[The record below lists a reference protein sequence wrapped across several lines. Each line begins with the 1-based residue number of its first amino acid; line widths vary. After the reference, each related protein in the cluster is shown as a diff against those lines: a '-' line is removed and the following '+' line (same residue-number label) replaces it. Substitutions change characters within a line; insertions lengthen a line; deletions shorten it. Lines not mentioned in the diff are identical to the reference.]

1 VVVPGRRRRL
11 RGAALKADPSAQ
23 LELLELQDLDTRHD
37 TVQHRLR
44 TLPEIA
50 RLKELD
56 EQRSRL
62 DGRVRDLRVAV
73 SDLTEEQSRADADVE
88 QVKARR
94 ERDQG
99 LVDAGSVS
107 DPKALERMLGEL
119 ESLQRRIATL
129 EDVELDVM
137 QRLED
142 TQAELDA
149 HEIELGKVDDE
160 IAQVRAARD
169 VKVRDFEQE
178 AAELQAERGQVAA
191 KVPDELLALYEKLRA
206 QKGGVGAAALR
217 RKECEGCRLAINTI
231 ELARIAKAPADEVIR
246 CEECGRILVRTQE
259 SGL

>member
-1 VVVPGRRRRL
+1 MVVPGRRRRL

-169 VKVRDFEQE
+169 VKVRDLEQE

>member
-1 VVVPGRRRRL
+1 MVVPGRRRRL

-178 AAELQAERGQVAA
+178 AAELQAEREQLAA